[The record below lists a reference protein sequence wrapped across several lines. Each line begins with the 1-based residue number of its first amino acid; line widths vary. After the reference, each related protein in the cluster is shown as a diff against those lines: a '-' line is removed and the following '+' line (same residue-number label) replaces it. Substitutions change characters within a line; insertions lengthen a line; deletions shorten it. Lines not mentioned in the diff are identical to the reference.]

1 MSAGN
6 AARQHPLWALVLW
19 ALLFLLPV
27 VAKAAATTIAVSG
40 DVTMQPKSG
49 ATGQLAEGQRVE
61 SGATIKTAANGSM
74 TLRFDD
80 GQLTALS
87 ANTTYVI
94 NEYRFNAHKPE
105 EGGVVSTLLRGG
117 LRTVTGLIGKLNPG
131 EVLVKTSVATIG
143 IRGTD
148 YQLFLDSRLHV
159 HVLDGTIGVR
169 NQGGEQLFSPNT
181 EPTGIA
187 ASQTDRPMPVRFSEL
202 PADAQGAF
210 RQLEANPIVGGKP
223 ANPSDPT
230 CSDRR

>member
-1 MSAGN
+1 MNDGN
-6 AARQHPLWALVLW
+6 AVPRYPLWALLVWMLLVLTPIS
-19 ALLFLLPV
+19 AD
-27 VAKAAATTIAVSG
+27 AAATTIAVSG

-49 ATGQLAEGQRVE
+49 SAGQLAEGQRVE
-61 SGATIKTAANGSM
+61 SGATLKTAANGSM

-148 YQLFLDSRLHV
+148 YQLFLDGRLHV
-159 HVLDGTIGVR
+159 HVLDGAIGVR
-169 NQGGEQLFSPNT
+169 NQGGEQVFSPRT

-187 ASQTDRPMPVRFSEL
+187 TSQIERPVPVRFSEL

-210 RQLEANPIVGGKP
+210 RQLEANPVVGSKP

-230 CSDRR
+230 CADRR